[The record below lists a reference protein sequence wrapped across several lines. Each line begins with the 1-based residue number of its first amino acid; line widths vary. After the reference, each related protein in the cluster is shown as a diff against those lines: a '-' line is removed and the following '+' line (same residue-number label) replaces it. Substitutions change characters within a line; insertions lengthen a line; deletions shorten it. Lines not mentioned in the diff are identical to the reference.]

1 MFNGLLKKF
10 QLQLLKK
17 FTKQVIKDYLYIFS
31 LTTSE
36 IPPKMPSEKKTSFK
50 NASLKK
56 PPWAC
61 CRVNLLENKKIYSD
75 SRNLSKDFCR
85 NPFSGF
91 PFRGFIRDSFR
102 SFSRDQ
108 IEISRRN
115 ISRNFFRVTSR
126 NCCRNSHKES
136 CIFFPDFSRNSLQ
149 GYFRA
154 FPHLLSLKF
163 LQE

>member
-108 IEISRRN
+108 IEISRRY
-115 ISRNFFRVTSR
+115 F
-126 NCCRNSHKES
+126 KEFLQGYLQKLLQEFPQR
-136 CIFFPDFSRNSLQ
+136 ILHFFPDFSRNSLQ